1 MSEDV
6 KKLGME
12 VYTHNLSLWGG
23 GASFGCVLRIK
34 KKKTQPTQVL
44 FVHFWKSF
52 PDSGKGWA

>member
-12 VYTHNLSLWGG
+12 VYTHNPSLWGG

-34 KKKTQPTQVL
+34 KKKNPTNTGAVCAFL
-44 FVHFWKSF
+44 EEL
-52 PDSGKGWA
+52 P